1 MFLIELNEERSQKIM
16 LNLYSKEIKELT
28 CLDLLDYLD
37 KTMHGDSGTLFLR
50 ESLCASL
57 LQDLQ
62 QTFLPKKEGKGK
74 SVNKNWLSWFKW
86 ALLAFAGTIYA
97 ACDGFDGITTILAL
111 FPTIPLGIIFAAGF
125 AFALLSVF
133 VFYGFYLVDVSD
145 NSDIAAKDLNRLM
158 DVRLEQMN
166 CLNDLTMVSQMI
178 LRRSHDLDELNAL
191 KKMLPILGTWY
202 SNLQTV
208 RKQYEHQLQNS
219 YLNVTKA
226 IVAIFSG
233 ILFFGYGFFAG
244 QSLAL
249 TVFTLVVASPV
260 VAFWPVMA
268 ISSAVGLA
276 ALSIYW
282 FIERPELEKLVGRL
296 FGLDQNKIE
305 QLPDE
310 VFVNQQKMKIEKIE
324 RDLDVRLSEIRTG
337 FFNGKMKKER
347 SIKRSLSDS
356 DIVQYFNRSAP
367 FLLEPSF

>member
-1 MFLIELNEERSQKIM
+1 MFLIELNKECSQKIIH
-16 LNLYSKEIKELT
+16 NLYNENVERLS
-28 CLDLLDYLD
+28 CLELLDYLE

-62 QTFLPKKEGKGK
+62 QTFLPKKEGKEK
-74 SVNKNWLSWFKW
+74 SIHKNWLSWLKW
-86 ALLAFAGTIYA
+86 VLLAFAGTIYA

-125 AFALLSVF
+125 AFALLSVL

-145 NSDIAAKDLNRLM
+145 HSDIAAKDLTILM
-158 DVRLEQMN
+158 DVHLEQMI
-166 CLNDLTMVSQMI
+166 CLNDLARVSQI
-178 LRRSHDLDELNAL
+178 IFKRSNDLDELNAL
-191 KKMLPILGTWY
+191 KKMLPILGALY
-202 SNLQTV
+202 SNLQTA

-219 YLNVTKA
+219 YLNITKA

-268 ISSAVGLA
+268 ISTAVGLA

-282 FIERPELEKLVGRL
+282 FIERPGLQKLVARL
-296 FGLDQNKIE
+296 FGLDENKIE
-305 QLPDE
+305 QLPDQT
-310 VFVNQQKMKIEKIE
+310 FVDQQKIKIGQME
-324 RDLDVRLSEIRTG
+324 RDLDVRLSEIKTG
-337 FFNGKMKKER
+337 FFNGKMEKEF

-356 DIVQYFNRSAP
+356 DIVQCG
-367 FLLEPSF
+367 FLHKIAITEYN

>member
-1 MFLIELNEERSQKIM
+1 MFLIELNEERAQKIM
-16 LNLYSKEIKELT
+16 LNLYNKEIKSLSCLEL
-28 CLDLLDYLD
+28 LAYLD

-50 ESLCASL
+50 ESLCAAL

-62 QTFLPKKEGKGK
+62 QSFLPKKEGEKRN
-74 SVNKNWLSWFKW
+74 VHKNWLNWFKW

-111 FPTIPLGIIFAAGF
+111 FPAIPLGIIFAAGF
-125 AFALLSVF
+125 AFALLSVL

-145 NSDIAAKDLNRLM
+145 NSDIAAKDLTILM

-166 CLNDLTMVSQMI
+166 YLNDLSMVSQMI
-178 LRRSHDLDELNAL
+178 LSRSNDLDELTAL
-191 KKMLPILGTWY
+191 KKMLPILGTLY
-202 SNLQTV
+202 SNLHMA

-219 YLNVTKA
+219 YLSVTKA

-249 TVFTLVVASPV
+249 TLFILIVASPV
-260 VAFWPVMA
+260 AAFWPVMA
-268 ISSAVGLA
+268 ISTAVGLA

-282 FIERPELEKLVGRL
+282 FIERPGLEKLVGRL
-296 FGLDQNKIE
+296 FGLDENKIE

-310 VFVNQQKMKIEKIE
+310 VFVNQQQ
-324 RDLDVRLSEIRTG
+324 SEIGKRTYELNIRISKIKTSL
-337 FFNGKMKKER
+337 FNNDTKKER
-347 SIKRSLSDS
+347 SINRSLSDS
-356 DIVQYFNRSAP
+356 DIVQYSNRSAP
-367 FLLEPSF
+367 FFLEPSI